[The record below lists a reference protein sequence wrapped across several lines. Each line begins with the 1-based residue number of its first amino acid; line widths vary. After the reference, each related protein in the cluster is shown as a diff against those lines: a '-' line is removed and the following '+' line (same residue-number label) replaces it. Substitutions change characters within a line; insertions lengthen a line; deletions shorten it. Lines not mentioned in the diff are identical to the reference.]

1 MSLMGSLYLGV
12 SGLQTSHNALNTTA
26 HNMSNLDTEG
36 YTRQQVA
43 LGTKSYN
50 TISKS
55 STVSWQQLGLG
66 VNYTQTRQVRDYFL
80 DLNYRRESGRNAF
93 YEVSYN
99 AMQEIE
105 DILGESNEGHAFSEA
120 ISNLWTAV
128 QELSKDPTS
137 AVNQNLFVTRSYE
150 FITKASAVYD
160 SLCDYQDNMNV
171 SVKNDVDKINQYA
184 QAIEALNEQ
193 IVAIEAGNVENA
205 NDLRD
210 QRNFY
215 LDELGKM
222 GNISYSENDLGYV
235 SVKFEGVDLV
245 KGGLVNHMSLY
256 EDPETGFYTPYWE
269 MFATYTYDSEGKKV
283 LTEESLDAAK
293 VYDLTRTIAS
303 DLNTDIGS
311 LKGLLLA
318 RGDHR
323 ATALEIKDVNADGEY
338 EEGWYDTHIS
348 QSIIMN
354 IEAEF
359 DQLINAVTTK
369 INGILADAAEKESAQ
384 YPNSTYLRD
393 DNGNPIQLFTQIIDE
408 GKTVTLGDGTV
419 VETGWNV
426 NNLETNMD
434 LRQNPSLLGFR
445 LSDSSEDN
453 ATMETLK
460 TAFEETIY
468 TLNPNVQTPVC
479 FNDYYKNLV
488 AQVANSGS
496 VFAAIQES
504 QTVTVDSL
512 NSAREQ
518 IVGVSSDEELTN
530 MIMYQNA
537 YNASSRYI
545 NVISEMLE
553 HILTTLGR

>member
-453 ATMETLK
+453 ATMEALK